1 MPDSDQ
7 NGDAPHVTVIPIADL
22 VPDQANVR
30 VRDERAKRTLQASL
44 TQFGPARSIVVDG
57 KNVVRAGNG
66 TLEAAEAA
74 GVTEAVVVEPKPG
87 QLVVVKR
94 GDWTATEGQAYS
106 IADNRIGD
114 LATWDDTG
122 LAEILRS
129 LESEDFDLGT
139 VGFTSDEVDE
149 LIDRLADKTIAD
161 QEAET
166 DFGNFDE
173 PTDLDGFVSFRFGDY
188 SGKVGKVVYDSF
200 VSKYRLVQKESGEPV
215 LDDVLRN
222 WLGV

>member
-1 MPDSDQ
+1 MSDPDQ

-57 KNVVRAGNG
+57 RNVVRAGNG

-106 IADNRIGD
+106 IADNRTTD
-114 LATWDDTG
+114 LSEFSDDLPG
-122 LAEILRS
+122 MLNWLQDDGIN
-129 LESEDFDLGT
+129 LE
-139 VGFTSDEVDE
+139 VIGFTEEEFQE
-149 LIDRLADKTIAD
+149 LIEPDSESSIAGD
-161 QEAET
+161 QE
-166 DFGNFDE
+166 
-173 PTDLDGFVSFRFGDY
+173 
-188 SGKVGKVVYDSF
+188 
-200 VSKYRLVQKESGEPV
+200 Q
-215 LDDVLRN
+215 LDDRDKVKCPACGHEFAARIPI
-222 WLGV
+222 